1 MNFAAMKE
9 TVSKLRDP
17 LSRRRVV
24 RILLRTLSVL
34 VLLVFASSLAFG
46 QGGVNLSGTWILDKS
61 KSEMP
66 KTAGKG
72 GGIGSLMAGLDFG
85 VKMVIEQQGAT
96 LKVTRIF
103 EAIGQERSHTFTY
116 STDGKETTYTGPRG
130 GSVISKASWEGDKLV
145 ITSTQKL
152 KTRRGEGS
160 MEKKEVWSL
169 SSDGKTLTIDI
180 TSKTPKGEQTA
191 KAVFNK
197 Q

>member
-9 TVSKLRDP
+9 TVSKLGDP

-66 KTAGKG
+66 KT
-72 GGIGSLMAGLDFG
+72 GGIGGLMAGLDFG
-85 VKMVIEQQGAT
+85 VKMVIEQQGAM

-145 ITSTQKL
+145 ITSTHAL
-152 KTRRGEGS
+152 KTRRGKGS

-169 SSDGKTLTIDI
+169 SSEGKTLTIDI